1 MKLSLSNANGFPC
14 GPCEHTGTHRPGLR
28 SAQPLC
34 HTDYLSS
41 DQDPAPASRVPLPQH
56 HAKVRCW
63 RTPRGR
69 PPRFDNKAR
78 RGLAKLPQQNH
89 ASFRGR
95 KAGHKAPQSWARAFL
110 TGTGGRAADP
120 DRTDPSPHTPR
131 PHSLLEEVLE
141 QLLALLGHLIAQL
154 LVLLCRTRAAD
165 RHRQIHRSRC
175 RLAPGPR
182 PACHPSR
189 RSRAGEWATA
199 VAQSPAF
206 PPRFSSSHS
215 GVFAPKASGASGP
228 WAGSC
233 CAIPYAHAP
242 GAWRLPLKAGGA
254 VLSVKLWVP
263 RACGGETRSVD
274 ARWVVPK
281 CVRPAGATPMAAL
294 EPGAPSC
301 QEMAALLW
309 LPSSTHSQ
317 SVYSWSRCEVEQW
330 GCSRPGR
337 RPRVPAAPALE
348 GRLSLGS
355 KGTCLLRRPQG
366 ERAHRE
372 RSANSPG
379 RNSEQLWAGPSAGAW
394 LRAGRAALA
403 CGLPWGGVCQATAAV
418 RWQQLASDTAR
429 NRSDGW
435 TARNRSATCKDIN
448 LCPCGKRSC
457 S

>member
-1 MKLSLSNANGFPC
+1 MVFPVAPVNTPAHTGRAYVPHSRC
-14 GPCEHTGTHRPGLR
+14 ATRTVFLVRPGPCPGQPGSAPSAPRQGSLLKDPSRAASTLRQQGPEGPRQVTTTEPRFLPREESRAQSTSELGPSFSDGNGGQGRRPW
-28 SAQPLC
+28 
-34 HTDYLSS
+34 
-41 DQDPAPASRVPLPQH
+41 QDGPLPTH
-56 HAKVRCW
+56 TPAAL
-63 RTPRGR
+63 TPRGSLGTASGTSR
-69 PPRFDNKAR
+69 PPHRAAVGAAVPHPRRRPPPPDPSLSLPPRSRPSPRLPPFAPQPRRRMGDR
-78 RGLAKLPQQNH
+78 RGAEPRLPAPLFLFSLRRFRAKSERRL
-89 ASFRGR
+89 
-95 KAGHKAPQSWARAFL
+95 RAV
-110 TGTGGRAADP
+110 GG
-120 DRTDPSPHTPR
+120 
-131 PHSLLEEVLE
+131 
-141 QLLALLGHLIAQL
+141 QLLRHA
-154 LVLLCRTRAAD
+154 VRA
-165 RHRQIHRSRC
+165 C
-175 RLAPGPR
+175 
-182 PACHPSR
+182 
-189 RSRAGEWATA
+189 
-199 VAQSPAF
+199 
-206 PPRFSSSHS
+206 
-215 GVFAPKASGASGP
+215 
-228 WAGSC
+228 
-233 CAIPYAHAP
+233 
-242 GAWRLPLKAGGA
+242 AWRLPLRAAGPA
-254 VLSVKLWVP
+254 LSVKLWAP
-263 RACGGETRSVD
+263 RACGGGTRSVD
-274 ARWVVPK
+274 ARWGVPE
-281 CVRPAGATPMAAL
+281 CVGPAGATPMAAL